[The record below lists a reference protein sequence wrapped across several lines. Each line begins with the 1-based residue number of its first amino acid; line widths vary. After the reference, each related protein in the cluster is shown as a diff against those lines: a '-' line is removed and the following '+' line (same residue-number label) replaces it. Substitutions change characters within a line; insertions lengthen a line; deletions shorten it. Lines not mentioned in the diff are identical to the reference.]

1 MGARRRNAENVFFF
15 LPPRL
20 LETEGFQEQIT
31 AATTADSERWR
42 DVHEAIRLLREAGV
56 SKGVR
61 GDERLENTFA
71 DSLASLIEF
80 PLALAAS
87 RPCRPSSTRRCSP
100 VQKLL
105 VGQDLLQPAGV
116 LQLEGEHGGGGV
128 VGEHLDDAGG
138 ERQRHLACDLH
149 DAPVGRS
156 QAGPYKLHLTSR
168 S

>member
-1 MGARRRNAENVFFF
+1 M
-15 LPPRL
+15 
-20 LETEGFQEQIT
+20 ETEGFQEQIA

-42 DVHEAIRLLREAGV
+42 DVHEAIRRLGGGSPRVSEETSGWKIVSPTASRHVAKGISPRSLR
-56 SKGVR
+56 
-61 GDERLENTFA
+61 
-71 DSLASLIEF
+71 LASPI
-80 PLALAAS
+80 AAS
-87 RPCRPSSTRRCSP
+87 RPSRPSRTRRCSP

-128 VGEHLDDAGG
+128 VGEHFDDAGG

-156 QAGPYKLHLTSR
+156 QAARYKLHLTSQ